1 MHLTRQQLAQDASV
15 QSERQQRA
23 ASDAL
28 RHRLNWRLSLPDES
42 PRFSH
47 NHVLAWK
54 GSTFAAQLARRRFL
68 LATAD
73 PATQKLAVELRDITG
88 SLALLR
94 DRQDDASRQR
104 AVELAQQKQD
114 LEVQLAQLSADF
126 RLALKPPTS
135 EQLRAGLPVGTAL
148 LDFLVHN
155 GYDPAKPL
163 KGQDGQ
169 RRLIVWVV
177 RKDAGTVRLDLG
189 PMGPIEGD
197 IEAWRRAI
205 DKGSDAPAVA
215 ARLRQRLWEPLEK
228 HLAGAKLVLL
238 SPDEALGRLP
248 FAALP
253 GREEGKY
260 LLEEVPLA
268 LLPVPQV
275 LERVL
280 ERPTSKPS
288 LLTLGGVDYGEGKVW
303 SALPGTI
310 AEMKAVEERFRALFK
325 GEMTTLSGTRASK
338 PAVRDALP
346 RHRFA
351 HLATHGY
358 FAPASMRSFLDRDD
372 KAPRDLFGREGVTGW
387 DPALLSGLVFAGAN
401 RPPRPG
407 EDDGL
412 LTASEVAEMNLSGV
426 ELAVLSACQTGRGK
440 EAGGEGILGLQRA
453 FAVSGC
459 KTTVTSLW
467 SVDDAATSVLMERFY
482 HHVWEKKLPK
492 LEALRQA
499 QLEVM
504 RHPEW
509 VEKRKREMAALAGLR
524 GAGKVAEALVGGKRE
539 RRSPVAW
546 WGAWQLAG
554 DWR

>member
-1 MHLTRQQLAQDASV
+1 
-15 QSERQQRA
+15 
-23 ASDAL
+23 
-28 RHRLNWRLSLPDES
+28 
-42 PRFSH
+42 
-47 NHVLAWK
+47 
-54 GSTFAAQLARRRFL
+54 
-68 LATAD
+68 
-73 PATQKLAVELRDITG
+73 
-88 SLALLR
+88 
-94 DRQDDASRQR
+94 
-104 AVELAQQKQD
+104 
-114 LEVQLAQLSADF
+114 
-126 RLALKPPTS
+126 
-135 EQLRAGLPVGTAL
+135 
-148 LDFLVHN
+148 
-155 GYDPAKPL
+155 
-163 KGQDGQ
+163 
-169 RRLIVWVV
+169 
-177 RKDAGTVRLDLG
+177 
-189 PMGPIEGD
+189 MGPIERH
-197 IEAWRRAI
+197 IQAWRDAI
-205 DKGSDAPAVA
+205 DRGDDATEVA

-288 LLTLGGVDYGEGKVW
+288 LLTLGGVDYGDGKVW
-303 SALPGTI
+303 SPLPGTI
-310 AEMKAVEERFRALFK
+310 AEMKAVEARFRALFK
-325 GEMTTLSGTRASK
+325 GETTTLSGIKASK

-346 RHRFA
+346 RHRFT

-358 FAPASMRSFLDRDD
+358 FAPPSMRSFLDRDD
-372 KAPRDLFGREGVTGW
+372 KAPRDFLGREGVTGW

-499 QLEVM
+499 QLEVL

-509 VEKRKREMAALAGLR
+509 VEARRREMAALAGLR